1 MKPSISSIR
10 SDLSQ
15 RISSA
20 SALSPLGRVT
30 QVKGLIVRAL
40 LEEAR
45 VGDVCILRNPQGA
58 EVMAEVVGIDEKEAI
73 LAPFSGLRGISAL
86 TQVVASRKPLNV
98 ISGDHLLG
106 RIVDAFGHV
115 QNVRPAPGSL
125 SVPVN
130 NPPPPAM
137 TRQLVREPFATG
149 VRAIDGML
157 TIGRGQRA
165 GIFGGAGLGKSTLVS
180 MLANF
185 SSYDVA
191 VIALIGERGREVREF
206 WEAHLDRT
214 ARARTV
220 LVVSTSD
227 RPAVERR
234 LAASTATAIAEG
246 FRDRGLNVLLIVD
259 SLTRLARAQRE
270 IGLAAGEPPV
280 RRGYPPSMATMLAE
294 LLERAGPGDRGTIT
308 AFYSVLVEGELEDDP
323 VAEEVKA
330 LLDGH
335 IVLSRKLSEEGHF
348 PAIDVLASRSR
359 LMRAVAAK
367 EHVNAADRV
376 RALMAKYRDLE
387 MLLQIGEYRPGG
399 DAMADLA
406 IKQAPAIRAFLR
418 QDETTREG
426 FDGISDVLSE
436 LASGA

>member
-1 MKPSISSIR
+1 MKPSVTTIGAE
-10 SDLSQ
+10 LSQ

-20 SALSPLGRVT
+20 GGLSPLGRVT
-30 QVKGLIVRAL
+30 HVKGLIVRAL

-45 VGDVCILRNPQGA
+45 VGDMCILRNPQGA
-58 EVMAEVVGIDEKEAI
+58 EVMAEVVGIDEKEAV

-86 TQVVASRKPLNV
+86 TQVVASRKPLAV
-98 ISGDHLLG
+98 VAGDHLLG
-106 RIVDAFGHV
+106 RVVDAFGQV
-115 QNVRPAPGSL
+115 QNVKPAPGSI

-130 NPPPPAM
+130 NIPPPAM
-137 TRQLVREPFATG
+137 TRQLVRQPFATG
-149 VRAIDGML
+149 IRAVDGMM

-185 SSYDVA
+185 SNYDVA

-206 WEAHLDRT
+206 WEAHLDAE

-234 LAASTATAIAEG
+234 LAASSATAIAEG

-308 AFYSVLVEGELEDDP
+308 AFYSVLVEGEMEDDP

-367 EHVNAADRV
+367 EHSQAADRV

-387 MLLQIGEYRPGG
+387 MLLQIGEYRAGG
-399 DAMADLA
+399 DLAADQA
-406 IKQAPAIRAFLR
+406 IAKAPAIQAFLR
-418 QDETTREG
+418 QSDTVRE
-426 FDGISDVLSE
+426 DYAQLIQTLQE
-436 LASGA
+436 LAGSD